1 MIKGFNQEKCA
12 RRNRIMAARGTVETS
27 PVRFLKGALAKS
39 AGVVD
44 SFGTLP
50 ANDVEALAMINAG
63 LPTTA
68 EPLTLDEVYIHY
80 IEAASS
86 VLIDDRFARFSTS
99 TLVNIAK
106 CATNGVAFMNSHRTG
121 DVSSPSELP
130 FGRTFTG
137 RYEATPGGVGAIHE
151 CVYVGFYMLR
161 GIAPNG
167 TNGPTTDDLHRMIVG
182 GTLFDVSV
190 GLYPGK
196 AGKALCDVCGN
207 DYQYDCPH
215 LAGTTRNMDDDE
227 IEVAREAG
235 NPDGKASYTYFD
247 YEMGEVSGVYD
258 GAVPG
263 AGFRKGLQLMGQLT
277 DAELHEFRTLFR
289 DLLIEPR
296 LDREP
301 GHEPKD
307 TPMETKPKL
316 SLWAGLN
323 ALFRSHGLDPD
334 AELVTETP
342 PASPKVN
349 ATSVAPMAGLLVE
362 TACRGI
368 EPAKRTFAVTL
379 ASAALIADGGTVGE
393 HCEAFKA
400 FAATQVPEIDMTQ
413 PMVAAQLSS
422 TDRTPTALDVRREQ
436 VNAIALNQYNKG
448 AR

>member
-1 MIKGFNQEKCA
+1 MIKGFNREKCA
-12 RRNRIMAARGTVETS
+12 RRNRILAARGTVETS
-27 PVRFLKGALAKS
+27 PVRFLRNLEKAT
-39 AGVVD
+39 GVVD
-44 SFGTLP
+44 AVGTLP
-50 ANDVEALAMINAG
+50 ADDDEALAMINAG
-63 LPTTA
+63 LPA
-68 EPLTLDEVYIHY
+68 SAKPLTLDEVYIHY

-99 TLVNIAK
+99 TLVNIATG
-106 CATNGVAFMNSHRTG
+106 AAAGVAFMNSHRTG

-130 FGRTFTG
+130 FGRTFAG
-137 RYEATPGGVGAIHE
+137 RYEATPSNGGVGE

-167 TNGPTTDDLHRMIVG
+167 SGSPTTDDLHRMIDG

-207 DYQYDCPH
+207 DYQYECPH
-215 LAGTTRNMDDDE
+215 LAGTTRNMSDDE
-227 IEVAREAG
+227 IAVSREAG

-247 YEMGEVSGVYD
+247 FEMGEVSGVYD

-263 AGFRKGLQLMGQLT
+263 AGFRKGLALMGQLS
-277 DAELHEFRTLFR
+277 DEELGEFRTLFR

-307 TPMETKPKL
+307 TPMENKPKL

-334 AELVTETP
+334 AELVTEAQP
-342 PASPKVN
+342 VSPKVN
-349 ATSVAPMAGLLVE
+349 AASVAPMAGLLVE
-362 TACRGI
+362 TTCRGI
-368 EPAKRTFAVTL
+368 EPAKQAFAVKL
-379 ASAALIADGGTVGE
+379 ATAALIADGGAVGE

-400 FAATQVPEIDMTQ
+400 FAATQVSPIDMTAPQ
-413 PMVAAQLSS
+413 LVAQLPA
-422 TDRTPTALDVRREQ
+422 TGAALTGIDARREQ
-436 VNAIALNQYNKG
+436 VLAGAVDQYNKG
-448 AR
+448 TR